1 MEKGFIVDSP
11 GYGYTYAPVKVKNQW
26 KRMMANYL
34 SYGVRINL
42 VMLLVNADR
51 GLSNVDKVMLE

>member
-1 MEKGFIVDSP
+1 
-11 GYGYTYAPVKVKNQW
+11 
-26 KRMMANYL
+26 MMANYL